1 MYTRVYF
8 WWNVKR
14 PCGCPLEV
22 AREAMGSDLCKLHQK
37 MFPNGRMILG
47 GRVQTCRDI
56 PASIIKSASSAG
68 TSMGAAASLY
78 AALEAPEKVGALVL
92 ATPPT
97 AWATR
102 ARLKLLRVEMG
113 ISSDSSACWTH
124 LDTPPRSKI
133 CTVVPRK
140 PRTCREAW
148 TGNCQSSCW
157 DEGKVTPVL
166 HAAVYLGVK
175 SAVSWHQARPPIFL
189 QTESGRDSRSSNFM
203 DGWQLL
209 CFEPSNP
216 PFRDIV
222 PSCTS

>member
-1 MYTRVYF
+1 MNIHLPAILMFTRGTRF
-8 WWNVKR
+8 WPIPKSRNQCR
-14 PCGCPLEV
+14 HIHGCCSQPLC
-22 AREAMGSDLCKLHQK
+22 SS
-37 MFPNGRMILG
+37 G
-47 GRVQTCRDI
+47 GRWDCWDTCV
-56 PASIIKSASSAG
+56 G
-68 TSMGAAASLY
+68 FGVFVGFV
-78 AALEAPEKVGALVL
+78 LEAPEKVGALVL

-102 ARLKLLRVEMG
+102 TRLKWLKLLRVEMG

-157 DEGKVTPVL
+157 DEGKVTPATPVL
-166 HAAVYLGVK
+166 HAAVFLGVK

-203 DGWQLL
+203 DGWPLL